1 MTEQQE
7 GLASQYAPAEV
18 EARRYEHWE
27 KAGYFTPESLGN
39 AAQENPDAPS
49 YTIVLPPPNVTG
61 ILHIGHALNHTLSD
75 ILVRRRRMQGYRTLW
90 LPGMDHAGIATQNV
104 VERELAKEGLSRHDL
119 GREAF
124 VDRVWQWKGEYGGR
138 ILSQMRRLGDS
149 VDWSRER
156 FTMDE
161 GLSRAVQTIFKRLYD
176 DGLIYRAERIINWC
190 PRCLTAL
197 SDIEVDHSDDDGEL
211 VSIRYGDGDDS
222 IVVATTRAETMLGD
236 TAVAVHPDDERYT
249 RLVGTEVELPLTGR
263 RIPIVA
269 DAHVDPSFG
278 TGAVK
283 VTPAHDPNDF
293 EIGRR
298 HDLPVLS
305 VMDEHGVITAHG
317 PFEGLDRLEARP
329 AVIAALREDGRI
341 VKEIRPYVHAVGH
354 CSRCSTTVEPRL
366 SLQWF
371 VSVAPLAKAAGDAVR
386 DGRVQISPPE
396 MNARYFGWV
405 DDMHDWCISRQ
416 LWWGHRIPVW
426 YGPDGEAR
434 CVGPDETPPEG
445 WTQDP
450 DVLDTWF
457 SSALWPFSTLGWPDD
472 TPDLRAFYPTSVL
485 ITAYDILF
493 FWVARMMMF
502 GLYAM
507 RGKAQY
513 PSGGTTPQAPRR
525 TPEDAVPF
533 KTIALHG
540 LVRDQF
546 GKKMSKSKGNV
557 VDPIDWMERF
567 GTDATRFTLAR
578 GATPGSD
585 EAISEDWAAGSR
597 NFCNKL
603 WNATRFAL
611 LNGASARQ
619 AGGEPPVVGD
629 LSVTDRWILSRLSGV
644 IAEVDGLL
652 EQFEFGKACEAL
664 YHFAWDEFCDWY
676 LELAKVPLASGDET
690 AAAGTRAVLGFVL
703 DQMLRLLH
711 PVMPFV
717 TDELWCA
724 LTGEDSVMVAA
735 WPRFEF
741 TDAVAEAEIG
751 SLMRLVTEI
760 RQFRSGQGLRPGQ
773 RVPARLV
780 GLEATPLRAHEE
792 SIRAL
797 LRLTVPERTGPERT
811 GPEHQDGFAASASL
825 LAEGV
830 TVELDLAGTVD
841 VAAERKRLE
850 QGPRGGAQ
858 GGAVDDRQARQRG
871 VHREGARRRHREVQ
885 GPPRDGRG
893 GHRPAGV
900 PASSPVISRGRSPV
914 PPMFVPT
921 GLIAK
926 TAIVSGPPARTRNPG
941 LTRNHRNTH
950 LGGRSRL
957 MPVDDIAERLRE
969 VELEIGSRRAEHQI
983 DPTLDRVAALVSLL
997 GDPHRAF
1004 PIVHVT
1010 GTNGKTSTTRM
1021 IESLL
1026 RERGLRTGRFTSP
1039 HLVSMRER
1047 ICVDG
1052 EPLSAERFIE
1062 LYEEISPYVQLVD
1075 DQQPASMSF
1084 FEVLTGMMFA
1094 AFADAPVDVA
1104 VIEVGMGGR
1113 WDATNVGDG
1122 QVAVIMPVAM
1132 DHMRWLG
1139 DTIEEIATEKAGIIK
1154 PGATAVIAQ
1163 QQVAAAEILLQ
1174 RAALVGA
1181 TVAREGFEFGVLT
1194 REVAVGGQQLV
1205 LQGLRG
1211 IVRRRVPAAVRRA
1224 PGVQRRVRA
1233 GGRRGVRRRGGDGAW
1248 GGRVHDHARPWPVDR
1263 GPRPGPGPCRVRQG
1277 ELSRTARHPAALA
1290 DGHRGRGS

>member
-1 MTEQQE
+1 
-7 GLASQYAPAEV
+7 
-18 EARRYEHWE
+18 
-27 KAGYFTPESLGN
+27 
-39 AAQENPDAPS
+39 
-49 YTIVLPPPNVTG
+49 
-61 ILHIGHALNHTLSD
+61 
-75 ILVRRRRMQGYRTLW
+75 MQGYRTLW

-119 GREAF
+119 GRDAF
-124 VDRVWQWKGEYGGR
+124 VERVWQWKGEYGGR

-211 VSIRYGDGDDS
+211 ISIRYGEGDNS

-236 TAVAVHPDDERYT
+236 TAVAVHPDDERYAH
-249 RLVGTEVELPLTGR
+249 LVGQTVELPLTGR

-298 HDLPVLS
+298 HDLPVLV

-317 PFEGLDRLEARP
+317 PFEGLDRFEARP
-329 AVIAALREDGRI
+329 AIVDALRADGRI
-341 VKEIRPYVHAVGH
+341 VKEVRPYVHAVGH
-354 CSRCSTTVEPRL
+354 CSRCATTVEPRL

-396 MNARYFGWV
+396 MNARYFAWV

-426 YGPDGEAR
+426 YGPDGEVR
-434 CVGPDETPPEG
+434 CVGPDEAVPEG
-445 WTQDP
+445 WTQDG

-472 TPDLRAFYPTSVL
+472 TQDLRAFYPTSVL

-502 GLYAM
+502 GLYAN
-507 RGKAQY
+507 RGKSEH
-513 PSGGTTPQAPRR
+513 PSGGTTPQTPRR
-525 TPEDAVPF
+525 TPEEAVPF
-533 KTIALHG
+533 KTITLHG

-557 VDPIDWMERF
+557 VDPIDWMDRF

-578 GATPGSD
+578 GANPGSD

-611 LNGASARQ
+611 MNGAEVTPSFGINLDGS
-619 AGGEPPVVGD
+619 GGGGQSGRDLNPADLNPV
-629 LSVTDRWILSRLSGV
+629 DRWILSRLSSV

-676 LELAKVPLASGDET
+676 LELAKVPLASSDEAV
-690 AAAGTRAVLGFVL
+690 AARTRKVLGFVL

-717 TDELWCA
+717 TDELWSA
-724 LTGEDSVMVAA
+724 LTGEDSVMMAA
-735 WPRFEF
+735 WPSFEF
-741 TDAVAEAEIG
+741 TDAAAEAEVG

-780 GLEATPLRAHEE
+780 GLEATPLAGHEE
-792 SIRAL
+792 SVRAL
-797 LRLTVPERTGPERT
+797 LRLTVPEATGPE
-811 GPEHQDGFAASASL
+811 GGFTASASL

-850 QGPRGGAQ
+850 RDLAAARKEAQ
-858 GGAVDDRQARQRG
+858 SMTAKLGNEAFTAKAPADIIEKSRAR
-871 VHREGARRRHREVQ
+871 
-885 GPPRDGRG
+885 
-893 GHRPAGV
+893 
-900 PASSPVISRGRSPV
+900 
-914 PPMFVPT
+914 
-921 GLIAK
+921 L
-926 TAIVSGPPARTRNPG
+926 
-941 LTRNHRNTH
+941 
-950 LGGRSRL
+950 
-957 MPVDDIAERLRE
+957 
-969 VELEIGSRRAEHQI
+969 
-983 DPTLDRVAALVSLL
+983 
-997 GDPHRAF
+997 
-1004 PIVHVT
+1004 
-1010 GTNGKTSTTRM
+1010 
-1021 IESLL
+1021 
-1026 RERGLRTGRFTSP
+1026 
-1039 HLVSMRER
+1039 
-1047 ICVDG
+1047 
-1052 EPLSAERFIE
+1052 
-1062 LYEEISPYVQLVD
+1062 
-1075 DQQPASMSF
+1075 
-1084 FEVLTGMMFA
+1084 
-1094 AFADAPVDVA
+1094 
-1104 VIEVGMGGR
+1104 
-1113 WDATNVGDG
+1113 
-1122 QVAVIMPVAM
+1122 
-1132 DHMRWLG
+1132 
-1139 DTIEEIATEKAGIIK
+1139 
-1154 PGATAVIAQ
+1154 
-1163 QQVAAAEILLQ
+1163 AAAEADI
-1174 RAALVGA
+1174 
-1181 TVAREGFEFGVLT
+1181 ARLESRL
-1194 REVAVGGQQLV
+1194 A
-1205 LQGLRG
+1205 GL
-1211 IVRRRVPAAVRRA
+1211 
-1224 PGVQRRVRA
+1224 
-1233 GGRRGVRRRGGDGAW
+1233 
-1248 GGRVHDHARPWPVDR
+1248 
-1263 GPRPGPGPCRVRQG
+1263 
-1277 ELSRTARHPAALA
+1277 S
-1290 DGHRGRGS
+1290 